1 MTARLLE
8 TNTNPLKQV
17 TVDGVTVDIIENA
30 LRNAREEMDAV
41 VFRTA
46 MSPGIREQ
54 GDCFPMIANKEGK
67 MVVGQFGSF
76 IGPFLE
82 AYDDKIEEG
91 DIILTNDPYM
101 CNAAVSHLPDWVV
114 LVPVFKDG
122 RHIAWSAMF
131 GHMSDNGGMVPGSI
145 PIEATTIFQEG
156 IRIPPTKLYKKG
168 VLQSDL
174 LELILHNVRTP
185 QWNRFD
191 LNALVAACNTAA
203 KRCVELAVRFGD
215 DVFHSTMDIMLQRNY
230 DAMKHII
237 GMFIPEEPRMFEDYL
252 CDDGMGMGPYKIKCT
267 MWREGEKAI
276 FDFAGTDP
284 QAQSSVNFFLNE
296 DMFKMFFGSFTINV
310 VDPQIVFNDGFYDL
324 VDVRIPQGTLL
335 KPNYPAALS
344 GRTHALGRIFD
355 VLGALLGMGA
365 PEMMLNAAGFSDS
378 PHLFFSG
385 YDTRPGKGSEWFQLF
400 QIGFG
405 GIPGRPIGDGPDGH
419 SLWPGFT
426 NVPNE
431 FIESYYPLRI
441 ERYDGSEQWLPSK
454 VEGVKVKTG
463 DVLYFNTWGGGGWG
477 DPFARD
483 PELVRQD
490 VNRRLVTVEG
500 AKRYGVVLA
509 SDGTVDQSATVSL
522 RTTLKA
528 AAGEPDLF
536 NFGGDLEDIRDRC
549 EAETH
554 LPAPVKPTFSGA

>member
-1 MTARLLE
+1 
-8 TNTNPLKQV
+8 
-17 TVDGVTVDIIENA
+17 
-30 LRNAREEMDAV
+30 
-41 VFRTA
+41 
-46 MSPGIREQ
+46 
-54 GDCFPMIANKEGK
+54 
-67 MVVGQFGSF
+67 
-76 IGPFLE
+76 
-82 AYDDKIEEG
+82 
-91 DIILTNDPYM
+91 
-101 CNAAVSHLPDWVV
+101 
-114 LVPVFKDG
+114 
-122 RHIAWSAMF
+122 
-131 GHMSDNGGMVPGSI
+131 
-145 PIEATTIFQEG
+145 
-156 IRIPPTKLYKKG
+156 
-168 VLQSDL
+168 
-174 LELILHNVRTP
+174 
-185 QWNRFD
+185 
-191 LNALVAACNTAA
+191 
-203 KRCVELAVRFGD
+203 
-215 DVFHSTMDIMLQRNY
+215 
-230 DAMKHII
+230 
-237 GMFIPEEPRMFEDYL
+237 
-252 CDDGMGMGPYKIKCT
+252 
-267 MWREGEKAI
+267 
-276 FDFAGTDP
+276 
-284 QAQSSVNFFLNE
+284 
-296 DMFKMFFGSFTINV
+296 
-310 VDPQIVFNDGFYDL
+310 
-324 VDVRIPQGTLL
+324 
-335 KPNYPAALS
+335 
-344 GRTHALGRIFD
+344 
-355 VLGALLGMGA
+355 MGA

-441 ERYDGSEQWLPSK
+441 ERYETIPDSGGAGLHRGGNGLTVAYRFLCDGDVGIHDDRWLTYPWGVLGGETGLRSTKKLVRSDGSEQWLPSK

-509 SDGTVDQSATVSL
+509 SDGTVDQSATASL